1 MKQSNSK
8 RAQMKRGATI
18 DVSLVDKSSF
28 LSIPVSNTNPR
39 KTFISGT
46 LNIESLD
53 LNKEMM

>member
-1 MKQSNSK
+1 
-8 RAQMKRGATI
+8 MKRGATI

-28 LSIPVSNTNPR
+28 LTIPGSNTNPR

-46 LNIESLD
+46 LNIESLE